1 MIGQLGI
8 HTRYP
13 LATGRNTR
21 INTGTKCQQ
30 YNTPT

>member
-13 LATGRNTR
+13 LATGQKHQDKHRYKVPA
-21 INTGTKCQQ
+21 I
-30 YNTPT
+30 